1 MKILGIVTEYNPFHN
16 GHKYHIEK
24 SKELTGSDAVVAVM
38 SGNFM
43 QRGEPAIMD
52 KWTRAASAVSSGVDL
67 VIELPTVFALNS
79 AEYFGYGACYIL
91 NHLGVIDSLVFGS
104 EDGNIDA
111 VKNISH
117 LLMNSKE
124 DISKIIAKHMS
135 DGHSFPKAR
144 EMAIVELNTDNND
157 LNLSKPNNILGI
169 EYFKALL
176 HLNSKI
182 QVDTVKRISSDYN
195 DQNLKSEISSATA
208 IRKHILGNGV
218 LDELK
223 SNVPP
228 ATFEALSNAN
238 KYVSIDDLS
247 LILISIIRRSNPEEI
262 AMIHDVS
269 EGLENKIL
277 FEANNTDDI
286 NELIER
292 LKSKRYTRTRIQ
304 RILLKI
310 LLNIKDDYIGKSFEL
325 SPSYA
330 RILAFNDKGREIIKL
345 AKKGSKLPI
354 ITNLDRLEN
363 YPDEV
368 RDMLIYDVRGTNM
381 YSMISNTKS
390 NSDFRTRPI
399 YIKTTT

>member
-144 EMAIVELNTDNND
+144 EMAIVELNTNKND

-208 IRKHILGNGV
+208 IRKHILEEGI
-218 LDELK
+218 LDDIK

-228 ATFEALSNAN
+228 STFGALSKAE
-238 KYVSIDDLS
+238 KYVSIDNLS
-247 LILISIIRRSNPEEI
+247 TILISILRRSNPEEI

-286 NELIER
+286 NELIDR

-325 SPSYA
+325 SPSYV
-330 RILAFNDKGREIIKL
+330 RILAFNDKGREIIKI
-345 AKKGSKLPI
+345 AKKASELPI

-368 RDMLIYDVRGTNM
+368 RDMLTYDVRGTNM
-381 YSMISNTKS
+381 YAMISNIKP
-390 NSDFRTRPI
+390 NSDFRTRPV